1 MRPFSRRTR
10 WLLIALAGAG
20 AMLAGALPVLVSSG
34 RPPTAAVSVQA
45 GSVDGAGPES
55 PPAPGDQAAP
65 DRPAPPSSTT
75 SVPAASPSI
84 PGTTMPASAAG
95 GASTAGGA
103 AAACRGQDL
112 SMNAGTDRVTYRPGD
127 HIIVTA
133 TVTNNSTRSCWVTDQ
148 GTASDATS
156 CDPQVL
162 LQFYDAADN
171 YDAVLGP
178 YRAPCGP
185 DPTVLGPGE
194 STTAQVDIPFTAPRD
209 CGPDP
214 AAPACQLRAG
224 SWTAVVNW
232 QTGGPA
238 SGDPGMSAE
247 PIFYCPPG
255 ACSAATSAPTGPS
268 TTTTGP
274 PAAPSSTTSS
284 TTDPAPTS
292 TTAPAVHK
300 SSTTTTTAP
309 ATSTTTRRASR
320 RAGG

>member
-34 RPPTAAVSVQA
+34 RPPTPAVSVQA
-45 GSVDGAGPES
+45 GSVDGGGPES
-55 PPAPGDQAAP
+55 SPAPGDGATPDSTAP
-65 DRPAPPSSTT
+65 ASPTT

-84 PGTTMPASAAG
+84 PGTTMPAS
-95 GASTAGGA
+95 TAGGA
-103 AAACRGQDL
+103 PAACRGQDL
-112 SMNAGTDRVTYRPGD
+112 AMIAGTDRVTYRPGD
-127 HIIVTA
+127 HILVTA

-162 LQFYDAADN
+162 LQFYAAADN

-185 DPTVLGPGE
+185 DPTMLGPGE

-255 ACSAATSAPTGPS
+255 ACSAAASAQPGPS
-268 TTTTGP
+268 TTATTGP
-274 PAAPSSTTSS
+274 PTSTTSS
-284 TTDPAPTS
+284 TTAPSATS
-292 TTAPAVHK
+292 TTAPAGHK
-300 SSTTTTTAP
+300 SSTTTTTAS

-320 RAGG
+320 RPGG

>member
-34 RPPTAAVSVQA
+34 RPPTPAVSVQA
-45 GSVDGAGPES
+45 GSVGGAGPES
-55 PPAPGDQAAP
+55 PPAPGDEATP
-65 DRPAPPSSTT
+65 DTTAPPSSTT

-84 PGTTMPASAAG
+84 PGTTVPASMAG
-95 GASTAGGA
+95 GAPAT
-103 AAACRGQDL
+103 CRGQDL

-127 HIIVTA
+127 HIVVTA

-194 STTAQVDIPFTAPRD
+194 STTAQVDIPFTAPQD

-214 AAPACQLRAG
+214 AAPACHLRAG

-238 SGDPGMSAE
+238 SGNPGMSAE

-255 ACSAATSAPTGPS
+255 ACSAAPSAQTGPS
-268 TTTTGP
+268 TTATTGP
-274 PAAPSSTTSS
+274 PTSTTSS
-284 TTDPAPTS
+284 TTAPTS
-292 TTAPAVHK
+292 TTATTAHT
-300 SSTTTTTAP
+300 SSTTTTTAS

>member
-34 RPPTAAVSVQA
+34 RPPTPAVSVQS
-45 GSVDGAGPES
+45 GSVDGAGPEA
-55 PPAPGDQAAP
+55 PPAPGDEATP
-65 DRPAPPSSTT
+65 DSTARPSPTT

-84 PGTTMPASAAG
+84 PGTTAPASKAG
-95 GASTAGGA
+95 GAP
-103 AAACRGQDL
+103 AACPGQNL

-127 HIIVTA
+127 HIVVTA
-133 TVTNNSTRSCWVTDQ
+133 TVTNNSARSCWVTDQ
-148 GTASDATS
+148 GTASDAAS

-162 LQFYDAADN
+162 LQFYDA
-171 YDAVLGP
+171 VLGP
-178 YRAPCGP
+178 YRARCGP

-194 STTAQVDIPFTAPRD
+194 STTAQVDIPFAAPRD

-255 ACSAATSAPTGPS
+255 ACSAASSAPTGPS
-268 TTTTGP
+268 TTTTTGP
-274 PAAPSSTTSS
+274 PPSTTSS
-284 TTDPAPTS
+284 TTSATSAPAPTS
-292 TTAPAVHK
+292 TTAPAARK
-300 SSTTTTTAP
+300 SSTTTTAP